1 MDMVSALDEFVLRKF
16 PDGLNGVINRSLVGC
31 GLCPFTADAKKFKR
45 IYGKNQVHGLIYL
58 IACRY
63 PDLMIDDGADSWLI
77 PAGDAEKEAE
87 FIFRMIFVKHAG
99 MNSNK
104 I

>member
-1 MDMVSALDEFVLRKF
+1 MKHIDYRIKGDRKKYEAGEIQESHHNMT
-16 PDGLNGVINRSLVGC
+16 DLV
-31 GLCPFTADAKKFKR
+31 PRKD
-45 IYGKNQVHGLIYL
+45 GKNQVHGLIYL

-77 PAGDAEKEAE
+77 PAGDAEKAAE
-87 FIFRMIFVKHAG
+87 FIFRMIYVKHAG